1 MHKTPALSENETV
14 IEYFSSKTVH
24 DARKR
29 KAFRRALVVVVLT
42 SAKILTVAYFGFGD
56 LFEANEAEARV
67 PHFETVAPFVQ

>member
-29 KAFRRALVVVVLT
+29 KSFRRALVVVALT
-42 SAKILTVAYFGFGD
+42 SAKILTVAYFGFGHLLETD
-56 LFEANEAEARV
+56 NAEARI
-67 PHFETVAPFVQ
+67 PHFETVAPFVR